1 MSTTLI
7 EIQVNGEARAVPA
20 EISIEEM
27 LISLDLQPAMI
38 VVEHNG
44 EILRRDRYRDV
55 QIAAGDS
62 FELVHFVG
70 GG

>member
-1 MSTTLI
+1 MGEIAI
-7 EIQVNGEARAVPA
+7 EVNGEPRRVPDGLTVEA
-20 EISIEEM
+20 
-27 LISLDLQPAMI
+27 LLGVFDLHPKLV

-44 EILRRDRYRDV
+44 EILRRDRYAERRVAD
-55 QIAAGDS
+55 GDA